1 MIGRKHDSK
10 TYVRLNN
17 FKILNKKNPEKVNPD
32 PD

>member
-1 MIGRKHDSK
+1 MIGKKYDST

-17 FKILNKKNPEKVNPD
+17 FQILKKNPEKVNPD